1 MGDAGWVSLL
11 QSLGNDRR
19 GAGEPGID
27 GADGGDQLGTR
38 FVQAPERSSVGA
50 GRFDGDPNHLLRRAT
65 RVAPGRERLA
75 GEVEPVG
82 AKSQPGYFGRERP
95 YGQRELAGGE
105 GCERVIVVTERLADA
120 DQLDRADDVPAGAR
134 RQCDQAGRPGLFRS
148 AARWLGCLA
157 GDDRFAKPPRAR
169 NLRAQRRPR
178 GSDGPRG
185 EASLVVQ
192 HPQNGKIGVRRLGDR
207 ACDRVQRHPQI
218 PGLGDP
224 GRGIRQALDR

>member
-1 MGDAGWVSLL
+1 M
-11 QSLGNDRR
+11 
-19 GAGEPGID
+19 
-27 GADGGDQLGTR
+27 
-38 FVQAPERSSVGA
+38 
-50 GRFDGDPNHLLRRAT
+50 
-65 RVAPGRERLA
+65 
-75 GEVEPVG
+75 
-82 AKSQPGYFGRERP
+82 
-95 YGQRELAGGE
+95 
-105 GCERVIVVTERLADA
+105 IVVTERLADS

-134 RQCDQAGRPGLFRS
+134 RQCDQPGRPGLFRG
-148 AARWLGCLA
+148 AARWLGRLA
-157 GDDRFAKPPRAR
+157 GDDRFAEPPRAR